1 MAEQMT
7 IPSTSRVVSIDR
19 FRGLIVFCMM
29 FFIAAAD
36 FPCLGIFARIANNS
50 TTGRIMLFKG
60 MSLADLADPIFLF
73 LISLSYRG
81 SFLRRSQKSGKRA
94 YVHFLMRYLCFMG
107 VGSIIVSAEYL
118 LVGNGK
124 DPYFIQTLLM
134 FLVAVL
140 FVVYAVLKP
149 IKRVSGK
156 AKDGVKTAMVA
167 ALVLMGL
174 IGIVLGIRDDILIFI
189 QHNNENL
196 YKHWSI
202 LHEIGM
208 TGLLVLPFIH
218 LNLKGRIVSWFAV
231 GICYTLLQMLPG
243 VIEMFDVVVLGGL
256 LGTVGWFLLMFG
268 GTILMEFYQ
277 RETNHKSYSFA
288 LLVLGVL
295 AAVTCVFLP
304 MNTSAVTVNYV
315 LFALF
320 AAAVLFGLINLLNA
334 WDPKV
339 KYLVWWGRNPMP
351 LFLIGLVLRVI
362 QKMWHPAADTPL
374 TIALLFTLGG
384 MAFLSAI
391 AWYLY
396 KKDIILRF

>member
-1 MAEQMT
+1 MSEQIT
-7 IPSTSRVVSIDR
+7 IQSSSRIVSIDR
-19 FRGLIVFCMM
+19 FRGFIVFCMM

-36 FPCLGIFARIANNS
+36 FPCMGIFARIANNS

-81 SFLRRSQKSGKRA
+81 SFVRRSEKSGKRA
-94 YVHFLMRYLCFMG
+94 YIHFLMRYLCFMG

-118 LVGNGK
+118 LVKNGK
-124 DPYFIQTLLM
+124 DPYLTQTLLM
-134 FLVAVL
+134 FLVALL
-140 FVVYAVLKP
+140 FVAYVVLKP
-149 IKRVSGK
+149 MKRVSDK
-156 AKDGVKTAMVA
+156 IKNGVKTAMIA
-167 ALVLMGL
+167 ALVLLGL
-174 IGIVLGIRDDILIFI
+174 IGIGLGVRDDILMFL
-189 QHNNENL
+189 QHSDDNL
-196 YKHWSI
+196 FKHWSI

-208 TGLLVLPFIH
+208 TGLLVLPFIR
-218 LNLKGRIVSWFAV
+218 LSLKGRIITWFAV
-231 GICYTLLQMLPG
+231 GIFYTGWQMLPG
-243 VIEMFDVVVLGGL
+243 VIEMFDYVVLGGVI
-256 LGTVGWFLLMFG
+256 GTLGWFLLMFG
-268 GTILMEFYQ
+268 GTILMELYG
-277 RETNHKSYSFA
+277 REKHHQSYYVA
-288 LLVLGVL
+288 LLILGIL

-315 LFALF
+315 LFSLF
-320 AAAVLFGLINLLNA
+320 VAAVLFALINLLNA

-374 TIALLFTLGG
+374 AIALLFTLGS
-384 MAFLSAI
+384 MTVLSAI

>member
-1 MAEQMT
+1 MSEQIT
-7 IPSTSRVVSIDR
+7 IQSSSRIVSIDR
-19 FRGLIVFCMM
+19 FRGFIVFCMM

-36 FPCLGIFARIANNS
+36 FPCMGIFARIANNS

-81 SFLRRSQKSGKRA
+81 SFVRRSEKSGKRA
-94 YVHFLMRYLCFMG
+94 YIHFLMRYLCFMG

-118 LVGNGK
+118 LVKNGK
-124 DPYFIQTLLM
+124 DPYLTQTLLM
-134 FLVAVL
+134 FLVALL
-140 FVVYAVLKP
+140 FVAYVVLKP
-149 IKRVSGK
+149 MKRVSDK
-156 AKDGVKTAMVA
+156 IKNGVKTAMIA
-167 ALVLMGL
+167 ALVLLGL
-174 IGIVLGIRDDILIFI
+174 IGIGLGVRDDILMFL
-189 QHNNENL
+189 QHSDDNL
-196 YKHWSI
+196 FKHWSI

-208 TGLLVLPFIH
+208 TGLLVLPFIR
-218 LNLKGRIVSWFAV
+218 LSLKGRIITWFAV
-231 GICYTLLQMLPG
+231 GIFYTGWQMLPG
-243 VIEMFDVVVLGGL
+243 VIEMFDYVVLGGL
-256 LGTVGWFLLMFG
+256 IGTLGWFLLMFG
-268 GTILMEFYQ
+268 GTILMELYG
-277 RETNHKSYSFA
+277 REKHHQSYYVA
-288 LLVLGVL
+288 LLILGIL

-315 LFALF
+315 LFSLF
-320 AAAVLFGLINLLNA
+320 VAAVLFALINLLNA

-374 TIALLFTLGG
+374 AIALLFTLGS
-384 MAFLSAI
+384 MTVLSAI